1 MLTVE
6 SDRGVVWLDDAT
18 FVQLQT
24 RSVEG
29 DVETL
34 RLQTPADDE
43 GQFPEGLEWH
53 ATDDP
58 DHNAI
63 TCLGSLQ
70 SALYVSSDREWYAE
84 RTVKVLEQFADLAT
98 GKLREPPEPLRP
110 LATLMRLPHT
120 NAWRRKRR
128 EERVKKFIY
137 TLLTRVECKRAADPV
152 KKVVSAAIGA
162 VKTGLACG
170 VELEPPAKRPRVA

>member
-1 MLTVE
+1 MDE
-6 SDRGVVWLDDAT
+6 AT

-34 RLQTPADDE
+34 RLQTPAR
-43 GQFPEGLEWH
+43 FPEGSTWH
-53 ATDDP
+53 AP
-58 DHNAI
+58 DNLTI
-63 TCLGSLQ
+63 TCLASLQ

-98 GKLREPPEPLRP
+98 GTLREPPEPLRP
-110 LATLMRLPHT
+110 LAKLMRLPHT
-120 NAWRRKRR
+120 NAWRRKRL

-162 VKTGLACG
+162 VVTALACG